1 MIAIPIAVQSQCEAL
16 QTRAASL
23 LVLASER
30 VDALAQHLDAWSAKR
45 ERWELL
51 RSAPDATFGTL
62 IEDNS
67 ELETGEIRARLIA
80 AHAERCVAAHRA
92 AQVLVAA
99 LVDDAWT
106 QCVRLQSEL
115 DALIRTH
122 VAVPTLTLAACERL
136 DGNPAIADRLAD
148 AERRVAAV
156 RGLCCGVQD
165 MQVMRDLN
173 GDASFDT
180 LVAAVARLDELRRA
194 RRLQG

>member
-122 VAVPTLTLAACERL
+122 VAVPTLTLAASVSASTGTRQSPIGWPTPNGASPPCV
-136 DGNPAIADRLAD
+136 DC
-148 AERRVAAV
+148 AAV
-156 RGLCCGVQD
+156 CKTCK
-165 MQVMRDLN
+165 
-173 GDASFDT
+173 
-180 LVAAVARLDELRRA
+180 
-194 RRLQG
+194 